1 MFLCKDFFIHSVSCI
16 TAYKYNLRI
25 RLNAFNF
32 LVNFYAALLRHY
44 HVKEEQLN
52 SFLICEKLLDRLL
65 TILSKNYFVHAEI
78 NSARM
83 SVMLC
88 GWL

>member
-1 MFLCKDFFIHSVSCI
+1 
-16 TAYKYNLRI
+16 
-25 RLNAFNF
+25 
-32 LVNFYAALLRHY
+32 
-44 HVKEEQLN
+44 
-52 SFLICEKLLDRLL
+52 
-65 TILSKNYFVHAEI
+65 LSKNYFVHAEI